1 MKKIDEINPRELKL
15 NGKLGKKNNK
25 LLVGLDSNPII
36 FQTPPVQIIV
46 KKSTTNK
53 DGVKSQNQKELI
65 LALELDIDFRE
76 WMEIVQERI
85 ESKFENFSP
94 FMEREL
100 LIKTDS
106 KTMCFTRQKEF
117 LPLSKLEPG
126 DNIICILGTTGTW
139 TDSVST
145 NLVWKAKQIVRL

>member
-1 MKKIDEINPRELKL
+1 MKFDEIDPRKLKL
-15 NGKLGKKNNK
+15 IKSGKRGNK
-25 LLVGLDSNPII
+25 ILVNPSGSMI

-46 KKSTTNK
+46 KKKCDDDSKYK
-53 DGVKSQNQKELI
+53 DFI
-65 LALELDIDFRE
+65 LALELPFDFKE
-76 WMEIVQERI
+76 WMGIVQERL
-85 ESKFENFSP
+85 ESKFANFSP
-94 FMEREL
+94 FMERDL
-100 LIKTDS
+100 LIKTDN

-126 DNIICILGTTGTW
+126 DNIICILTTTGTW